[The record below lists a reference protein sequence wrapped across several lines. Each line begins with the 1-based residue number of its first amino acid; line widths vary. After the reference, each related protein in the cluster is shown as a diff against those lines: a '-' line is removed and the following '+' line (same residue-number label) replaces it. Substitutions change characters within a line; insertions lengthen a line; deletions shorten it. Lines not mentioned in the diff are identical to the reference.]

1 MAISKTFEDPGPSH
15 GDILKAN
22 PPAPAAARDC
32 IMVYSTLL
40 FLDRVTSS
48 NGPPLL
54 PSGILGPDCGVRDSH
69 TRAYNLT

>member
-1 MAISKTFEDPGPSH
+1 MAISETFLDPGPSL

-22 PPAPAAARDC
+22 PSALAAARDC

-40 FLDRVTSS
+40 FWERVTSS

-54 PSGILGPDCGVRDSH
+54 PSGILGPDCGAKGVSH
-69 TRAYNLT
+69 PRV